1 MNGGLKPS
9 GQAAI
14 DALTAHVA
22 VLDVDG
28 RVIAVNEAWR
38 RFGRQ
43 HGATSDF
50 LGADYVAI
58 CEALPDDPRARRA
71 ARGLRR
77 LLAGEGEHFD
87 LAYACG
93 ERIFR
98 MRARLVNDRPARLVI
113 AHEDITAVVRARQA
127 HLWASRTLSNL
138 HRDQAARAAEVYES
152 VGQRLAAIGLAA
164 RSLERAGVGST
175 ALATIRVAVD
185 EAKLELKR
193 LRQP

>member
-28 RVIAVNEAWR
+28 RVIAVNDAWR
-38 RFGRQ
+38 RYGRQ
-43 HGATSDF
+43 HGATSDS
-50 LGADYVAI
+50 LGADYVAL
-58 CEALPDDPRARRA
+58 CLLASDDPRARRA
-71 ARGLRR
+71 AKGLRR
-77 LLAGEGEHFD
+77 LLSGEAEHFD
-87 LAYACG
+87 LAYASG
-93 ERIFR
+93 DRIFR
-98 MRARLVNDRPARLVI
+98 MRARLVNDRPARLVV
-113 AHEDITAVVRARQA
+113 AHEDITAVVQARQTRA
-127 HLWASRTLSNL
+127 WASRTLSSL
-138 HRDQAARAAEVYES
+138 HRGHATRAAEVYES